1 MDLFRS
7 ESLILIFY
15 SIVLFPGNS
24 SHYRING
31 ITVTYARYVKELEKI
46 GIVTKAR
53 NCLVFQVG
61 WQYLKC
67 FKWLICKIYGGGTFT
82 TFIIQLVNPSAF
94 PQGAVESI
102 ALKDPKERTKMFEQ
116 ISQSIEF
123 AADYEKKKEALL
135 KAKEDTQFH
144 FNKKT
149 SATVE
154 KKQMFREQ
162 VEVRP
167 EMSRNTHKNFDFK
180 VTFLNP
186 PVF

>member
-1 MDLFRS
+1 
-7 ESLILIFY
+7 
-15 SIVLFPGNS
+15 
-24 SHYRING
+24 
-31 ITVTYARYVKELEKI
+31 
-46 GIVTKAR
+46 
-53 NCLVFQVG
+53 
-61 WQYLKC
+61 
-67 FKWLICKIYGGGTFT
+67 
-82 TFIIQLVNPSAF
+82 
-94 PQGAVESI
+94 
-102 ALKDPKERTKMFEQ
+102 MFEQ

-167 EMSRNTHKNFDFK
+167 EMSRHTHKNFDFK